1 MKKRAKEVLV
11 IISIS
16 IVCFIL
22 IDKVLN
28 RWNILERITFFQ
40 KLEQED
46 INRIETVFK
55 GILSFVIANVMNFL
69 KLYLD
74 NRKEIKS
81 EIPQIG
87 ILIKNVTS
95 IKRTKRKD
103 GLLEVNMGEG
113 AYFVYVNAVLKN
125 VGKTTII
132 ECYINEK
139 RLGICSLTEEECYNF
154 CFKVCREK
162 NESFKKS
169 YVGNLKFR
177 DDRGR
182 CYEKIVDL
190 EIDEEKREARV
201 ISRGKQKKRRK

>member
-11 IISIS
+11 IILIS

-103 GLLEVNMGEG
+103 GLRSQYG
-113 AYFVYVNAVLKN
+113 
-125 VGKTTII
+125 
-132 ECYINEK
+132 
-139 RLGICSLTEEECYNF
+139 
-154 CFKVCREK
+154 
-162 NESFKKS
+162 
-169 YVGNLKFR
+169 
-177 DDRGR
+177 GR
-182 CYEKIVDL
+182 CLFCLCKCCLEKCWKDYNH
-190 EIDEEKREARV
+190 
-201 ISRGKQKKRRK
+201 

>member
-1 MKKRAKEVLV
+1 MNKKTKEVLV
-11 IISIS
+11 IIFTS

-22 IDKVLN
+22 IDRVIN

-40 KLEQED
+40 EWEQED
-46 INRIETVFK
+46 INRITTFLK

-74 NRKEIKS
+74 NRKETKR
-81 EIPQIG
+81 EIPQIS
-87 ILIKNVTS
+87 ILINNVTS
-95 IKRTKRKD
+95 IKKTKRKD
-103 GLLEVNMGEG
+103 GLLEVNVGEG

-125 VGKTTII
+125 IGEATIV

-139 RLGICSLTEEECYNF
+139 RLGISSLIKEAGYNF

-162 NESFKKS
+162 NASFKKS
-169 YVGNLKFR
+169 YVGKLKFR

-190 EIDEEKREARV
+190 EIDEEKREAKV
-201 ISRGKQKKRRK
+201 TSKGKQRKRRK